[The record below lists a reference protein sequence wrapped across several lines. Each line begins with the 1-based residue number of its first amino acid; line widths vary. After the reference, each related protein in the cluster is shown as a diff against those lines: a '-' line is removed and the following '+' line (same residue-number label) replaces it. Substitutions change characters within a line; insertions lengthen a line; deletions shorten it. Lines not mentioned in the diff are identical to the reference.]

1 MIAYVLIA
9 FAFCAAVLSADY
21 RRSIKAHLK
30 LWLKK
35 KPYKKGVFYLL
46 LLAAAI
52 QAVEVYDN
60 HREADREKRD
70 LNGRISDLKKR
81 NEELKQDV
89 AVANKRLEDTKK
101 QLDNA
106 NRKLDDNHKL
116 INEQQELIT
125 VQQKSVDSLV
135 FNMLTSLEG
144 KLRFKEIFETLS
156 LFPKFDNDCYEY
168 HCRLLDNGVGVYW
181 FKRDTDELKGF
192 CFFSNS
198 DINAVLSHV
207 PFGED
212 FINAEGEVRVEK
224 ESELAAVYQQ
234 VFNKKTPQNSKSAP
248 VYAKAMLEIDAL
260 IKEMFVYCYCAESVH
275 FTPYWIEPGHRLCRG
290 KRGSFSY
297 IVDPLAEKKERRSG
311 DFDLTDTFI
320 DGLLGLRRREFSERL
335 LSKLKEL
342 KIEPKVTPHVIRF
355 LNMQW
360 MSKNSQQG
368 LLRMNN
374 AGLRNI
380 EVNKDPTTI
389 IGYNNTIITQG
400 LNNVDVLFTELLKPF
415 PTMYGVLKF
424 VPPEN
429 LVGDVIEFDLDG
441 RHQFY
446 EVVRWDGSTSN
457 YVLRTTVNGFV
468 SETTLS
474 SIPLLNKFSIIHK
487 TSKRLSITDSG
498 KIGSTLIRHGKD
510 FIPKVFESTE
520 NPRKIVLPNELK

>member
-1 MIAYVLIA
+1 MEYILVIV
-9 FAFCAAVLSADY
+9 AFCTAVLTADFSISPSA
-21 RRSIKAHLK
+21 RFKNIWSMRP
-30 LWLKK
+30 LKK
-35 KPYKKGVFYLL
+35 LL
-46 LLAAAI
+46 FWGLLFVAI
-52 QAVEVYDN
+52 CQMWVVYQG
-60 HREADREKRD
+60 HCEAEKEKTN
-70 LNGRISDLKKR
+70 LNAHNAELIER
-81 NEELKQDV
+81 NDELKYEV
-89 AVANKRLEDTKK
+89 VEANKRLEDTKK
-101 QLDNA
+101 QLENA

-116 INEQQELIT
+116 INEQQKLIT
-125 VQQKSVDSLV
+125 AQQKSVDSLV
-135 FNMLTSLEG
+135 FNMPTSLEG

-156 LFPKFDNDCYEY
+156 LFSKFDNDCYEY

-181 FKRDTDELKGF
+181 FERDTDELKGF

-198 DINAVLSHV
+198 DVNAVLSHV

-212 FINAEGEVRVEK
+212 FINADGEVRVEK
-224 ESELAAVYQQ
+224 ESELAAAYLQ

-260 IKEMFVYCYCAESVH
+260 IKEMFVYCYRAESVH
-275 FTPYWIEPGHRLCRG
+275 FTTCWIEPEHRLCRG

-311 DFDLTDTFI
+311 DFDLSDTFI
-320 DGLLGLRRREFSERL
+320 DALLGLSRREFSERL
-335 LSKLKEL
+335 LAKLKEL

-368 LLRMNN
+368 LLTMNN

-389 IGYNNTIITQG
+389 IGYNNTVITQG

-415 PTMYGVLKF
+415 PTMCGVLKF

-441 RHQFY
+441 RRQFY

-487 TSKRLSITDSG
+487 TTKQLSIIGSG

-510 FIPKVFESTE
+510 FIPNVFERTE
-520 NPRKIVLPNELK
+520 NPGKIVLPNGLK